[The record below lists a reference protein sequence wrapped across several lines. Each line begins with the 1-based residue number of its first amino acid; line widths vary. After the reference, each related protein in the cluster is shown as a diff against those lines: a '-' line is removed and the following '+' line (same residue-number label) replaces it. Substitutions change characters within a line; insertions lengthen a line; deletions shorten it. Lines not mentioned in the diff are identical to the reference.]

1 LAPEGATKISKSRGG
16 GPVDPW
22 AMIERYSADAVRY
35 WAAST
40 GLGKDTPI
48 SEQKIQAGA
57 RLVTKLHNAGRFAE
71 RFLEGY
77 RPPSERPLLFPADRW
92 ILSRL
97 QRLIARATEA
107 FHDYDYATAKHETEL
122 FFWNDFADNYLE
134 MVKQRLYEGSAA
146 EQAAARITLHRV
158 LLATLKL
165 MAPFLP
171 HVTEAVYR
179 GLFAPGDEATSIHRS
194 TWPAADAELI
204 DPAAEA
210 AGEAMLEVATAV
222 RRYKSDHGLSLA
234 AELPGLAL
242 AATDPELRQAL
253 AEAERDLK
261 GVTRAGRIAVGELL
275 PAGHEEIA
283 AGHGVRVA
291 IAVGDGAPG

>member
-1 LAPEGATKISKSRGG
+1 
-16 GPVDPW
+16 
-22 AMIERYSADAVRY
+22 
-35 WAAST
+35 
-40 GLGKDTPI
+40 
-48 SEQKIQAGA
+48 
-57 RLVTKLHNAGRFAE
+57 
-71 RFLEGY
+71 
-77 RPPSERPLLFPADRW
+77 
-92 ILSRL
+92 
-97 QRLIARATEA
+97 
-107 FHDYDYATAKHETEL
+107 
-122 FFWNDFADNYLE
+122 
-134 MVKQRLYEGSAA
+134 
-146 EQAAARITLHRV
+146 
-158 LLATLKL
+158 